1 MPLGEAAKRWGVLL
15 LYSMVLL
22 ALVRP
27 GSPGPAFVTDIG
39 TAMSAL
45 VRTAIGGKIPG
56 SAS

>member
-1 MPLGEAAKRWGVLL
+1 MSESAKRWGVLM
-15 LYSMVLL
+15 LYAMVLL

-27 GSPGPAFVTDIG
+27 GSPGPAFVADIG

-56 SAS
+56 SAT